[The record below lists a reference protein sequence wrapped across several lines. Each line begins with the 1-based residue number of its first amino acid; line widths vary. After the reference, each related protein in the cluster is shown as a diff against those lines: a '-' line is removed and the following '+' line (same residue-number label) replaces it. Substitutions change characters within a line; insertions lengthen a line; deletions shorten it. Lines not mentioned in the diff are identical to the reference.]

1 MVIEEKNENSFEK
14 TSKENLVIRI
24 TNPMLYDRLHIL
36 STEYSLSTEFLV
48 NVAINRLLDDID
60 FVRNLRNGKVS
71 WKQHLTF
78 RIFKI
83 GKQGA

>member
-71 WKQHLTF
+71 WK
-78 RIFKI
+78 
-83 GKQGA
+83 

>member
-1 MVIEEKNENSFEK
+1 MFIEEKSENSPEK
-14 TSKENLVIRI
+14 TSKENLVIRV
-24 TNPMLYDRLHIL
+24 TNPMLYDKLHTL
-36 STEYSLSTEFLV
+36 SAEYSLSTEFLV
-48 NVAINRLLDDID
+48 NVAVGRLLNDID

>member
-14 TSKENLVIRI
+14 TSKENLVVRI

-71 WKQHLTF
+71 WK
-78 RIFKI
+78 
-83 GKQGA
+83 